1 MASWN
6 IPALINKISEDVP
19 AIKALLTAL
28 FKWTDADTTD
38 VPVGAKRLQDVAGG
52 RQMQEYS
59 GSAWGNVGKLMHDVD
74 MLDGKHAST
83 AQTAD
88 TIPVRDANGTIPG
101 NISGNAATATEASS
115 LASGYT
121 TPVANG
127 GTGATTEAGAR
138 ASLGADNASNI
149 SSGILDIAYGGT
161 GSSTKNF
168 VDLTSNQNVGGT
180 KTFSAMKQITFADVA
195 NDTTQNILYGKIAT
209 NDYFRIAAGGASN
222 AGWVEIATAD
232 DGNEPIYARQYSGT
246 FGSVVHEAK
255 LLDDSGNTSFPGSV
269 TASGGFVGNASSATK
284 ATQDGDGNVI
294 KNTYLKLGGGTMT
307 GQLTIKP
314 AGPGIKLCNDIV
326 QKGTN
331 PSSNTWTYIEFFDK
345 ANVRL
350 GWVGN
355 SYDKNGVNAMQLVI
369 RKQDANTEASIGVGY
384 NASKV
389 AYTWA
394 PTPAN
399 ASNST
404 EIATTAF
411 VKAQGYI
418 TSSGSIS
425 GNAATATKA
434 TKDSANQQINTT
446 YIKALSVSGKVITYT
461 KGDGTTGTI
470 TTQDTNTTYANMKGA
485 TASAAGAAGL
495 VPAPAKGKQGQYL
508 RGDGAWATPTNT
520 TYANFVK
527 SGSSAAAGLV
537 PKPSTTAGTTKYL
550 REDCSWQVPPNTNTT
565 YGVFNKTTNGL
576 VPAPG
581 NNHYRWDWYLAG
593 DGTWV
598 SAATAG
604 SDRRLKQNFKDV
616 PEDIIDIWGD
626 VHWIQFLYKRDV
638 AEEGEHARPHV
649 GLVVQDLHEV
659 YEKHGID
666 IKKYGITTHDL
677 REAIPAKYDEDG
689 NLISSQQEAVDRW
702 MLNYNN
708 AFAFEALYLRKK
720 IRLIEE
726 RLARVESKVD

>member
-52 RQMQEYS
+52 KQMQEYS

-101 NISGNAATATEASS
+101 NVSGNAATATTAYG
-115 LASGYT
+115 LAGDFVV
-121 TPVANG
+121 PVANG

-138 ASLGADNASNI
+138 ASLGTDNASNI

-168 VDLTSNQNVGGT
+168 VDLTENQNVGGT
-180 KTFSAMKQITFADVA
+180 KTFSSEIKSTAETFISGAMTGVSVADTSRGQVSKKILCRVDDKDGVRIFGIEPQAATDGTRHIFFNSRNRADSGWIDWFELLELVDGTVQVKTKTPPAAANDTQIATTNWVRTATGNTSLNAATATSAGTCTGNAATATKVVATVA
-195 NDTTQNILYGKIAT
+195 NDKTGELVHGTMGT
-209 NDYFRIAAGGASN
+209 NDAFRIAIGGASN
-222 AGWVEIATAD
+222 AGWAEIATAD
-232 DGNEPIYARQYSGT
+232 DYNEPIYVRQYQGNFAT
-246 FGSVVHEAK
+246 LKRTVT
-255 LLDDSGNTSFPGSV
+255 LLDASGNSSFPGTI
-269 TASGGFVGNASSATK
+269 TATFK
-284 ATQDGDGNVI
+284 GNV
-294 KNTYLKLGGGTMT
+294 T
-307 GQLTIKP
+307 GNCS
-314 AGPGIKLCNDIV
+314 G
-326 QKGTN
+326 
-331 PSSNTWTYIEFFDK
+331 
-345 ANVRL
+345 
-350 GWVGN
+350 
-355 SYDKNGVNAMQLVI
+355 
-369 RKQDANTEASIGVGY
+369 
-384 NASKV
+384 
-389 AYTWA
+389 
-394 PTPAN
+394 
-399 ASNST
+399 
-404 EIATTAF
+404 
-411 VKAQGYI
+411 
-418 TSSGSIS
+418 SSGSCT

-434 TKDSANQQINTT
+434 TQDSAGQQINKT
-446 YIKALSVSGKVITYT
+446 YIKALSVSGKTITYT

-470 TTQDTNTTYANMKGA
+470 TTQDTNTTYGNMKGA

-520 TYANFVK
+520 TYKNFVK

-537 PKPSTTAGTTKYL
+537 PKPSTTAGTSKYL

-565 YGVFNKTTNGL
+565 YGVFGQYYNGL
-576 VPAPG
+576 VPAP
-581 NNHYRWDWYLAG
+581 NDRNRWDWYLAG
-593 DGTWV
+593 DGQWRSV
-598 SAATAG
+598 QSAST

-616 PEDIIDIWGD
+616 PEDIIDIWGN
-626 VHWIQFLYKRDV
+626 VRWIQFLLKRDV
-638 AEEGEHARPHV
+638 SEEGEHARPHV

-677 REAIPAKYDEDG
+677 REATPAKYDEDG
-689 NLISSQQEAVDRW
+689 NLISSPQEAVDRW
-702 MLNYNN
+702 MLNYND
-708 AFAFEALYLRKK
+708 ALAFEALYLRKK

-726 RLARVESKVD
+726 RLARVESKVN